1 MKKFLLVLLS
11 CVALSGFAQT
21 KLVRFGVEGGLNV
34 NKMSFSKELLS
45 SENRCGFFVGPKM
58 YVKIPLVGLGADA
71 AVLYSLNGASAELQ
85 DEYGMVV
92 GVDSKNLSY
101 FEIPVNLRYDVSFLK
116 IAGAYV
122 ATGPQY
128 NIALNSMDA
137 LQDVGMTRRSSWGWN
152 VGAGLKLWD
161 KLQLGVSYTIPIS
174 GLNSGTVGEVITNAK
189 QKTVKIRVAYI
200 F

>member
-1 MKKFLLVLLS
+1 MKKFLLVLMS
-11 CVALSGFAQT
+11 CVALSASAQT

-34 NKMSFSKELLS
+34 NKMSFSKDLLS

-71 AVLYSLNGASAELQ
+71 AVLYSLNGASK
-85 DEYGMVV
+85 
-92 GVDSKNLSY
+92 VDNNGDVHNKNLSY

-137 LQDVGMTRRSSWGWN
+137 LNYVDMTRRSSWGWN
-152 VGAGLKLWD
+152 VGVGLKLWD
-161 KLQLGVSYTIPIS
+161 KLQFGVTYTIPVS
-174 GLNSGTVGEVITNAK
+174 GLNSDTYKDVIGNVK
-189 QKTVKIRVAYI
+189 QKTVQVRVAYI

>member
-34 NKMSFSKELLS
+34 NKMSFSDELLS

-71 AVLYSLNGASAELQ
+71 AVLYSLNGASKEKLSDAG
-85 DEYGMVV
+85 DVV
-92 GVDSKNLSY
+92 VNSKNLSY

-174 GLNSGTVGEVITNAK
+174 GLNSGTFGEVIGNAK
-189 QKTVKIRVAYI
+189 QKTVKVRVAFI

>member
-1 MKKFLLVLLS
+1 MKKYLLVLMS
-11 CVALSGFAQT
+11 CVALSASAQT

-34 NKMSFSKELLS
+34 NKMSFSKDLLS

-71 AVLYSLNGASAELQ
+71 AVLYSLNGASK
-85 DEYGMVV
+85 
-92 GVDSKNLSY
+92 VDNNGDVHNKNLSY

-137 LQDVGMTRRSSWGWN
+137 LNYVDMTRRSSWGWN
-152 VGAGLKLWD
+152 VGVGLKLWD
-161 KLQLGVSYTIPIS
+161 KLQFGVTYTIPVS
-174 GLNSGTVGEVITNAK
+174 GLNSDTYKDVIGNVK
-189 QKTVKIRVAYI
+189 QKTVQVRVAYI

>member
-34 NKMSFSKELLS
+34 NKMSFSDELLS

-71 AVLYSLNGASAELQ
+71 AVLYSLNGASKEKLSDAG
-85 DEYGMVV
+85 DVV
-92 GVDSKNLSY
+92 VNSKNLSY

-128 NIALNSMDA
+128 NIALNPMDA
-137 LQDVGMTRRSSWGWN
+137 LEYVGMTRRSSWGWN

-174 GLNSGTVGEVITNAK
+174 GLNSGTFGEVIGNAK
-189 QKTVKIRVAYI
+189 QKTVKVRVAFI

>member
-71 AVLYSLNGASAELQ
+71 AVLYSLNGASKEELNEAG
-85 DEYGMVV
+85 DVV
-92 GVDSKNLSY
+92 VNSKNLSY

-137 LQDVGMTRRSSWGWN
+137 LQEVEMTRRSSWGWN

-189 QKTVKIRVAYI
+189 QKTVKVRLAYI

>member
-1 MKKFLLVLLS
+1 MKKFLLVLMS
-11 CVALSGFAQT
+11 CVALSASAQT

-34 NKMSFSKELLS
+34 NKMSFSKDLLS

-71 AVLYSLNGASAELQ
+71 AVLYSLNGASK
-85 DEYGMVV
+85 
-92 GVDSKNLSY
+92 VDNNGDVHNKNLSY

-128 NIALNSMDA
+128 NIELNSMDA
-137 LQDVGMTRRSSWGWN
+137 LNEVDMTRRSSWGWN
-152 VGAGLKLWD
+152 VGVGLKLWD
-161 KLQLGVSYTIPIS
+161 KLQFGVTYTIPVS
-174 GLNSGTVGEVITNAK
+174 GLNSETLNDVIVNVK
-189 QKTVKIRVAYI
+189 QKTVQVRVAYI

>member
-71 AVLYSLNGASAELQ
+71 AVLYSLNGASAES
-85 DEYGMVV
+85 ET
-92 GVDSKNLSY
+92 SPEIHNKNLSY

-137 LQDVGMTRRSSWGWN
+137 LEYVGMTRRSSWGWN

>member
-71 AVLYSLNGASAELQ
+71 AVLYSLNGASKEELNEAG
-85 DEYGMVV
+85 DVV
-92 GVDSKNLSY
+92 VNSKNLSY

-189 QKTVKIRVAYI
+189 QKTVKVRVAYI

>member
-1 MKKFLLVLLS
+1 MKKFLLVLMS
-11 CVALSGFAQT
+11 CVALSASAQT

-34 NKMSFSKELLS
+34 NKMSFSKDLLS

-71 AVLYSLNGASAELQ
+71 AVLYSLNGASK
-85 DEYGMVV
+85 
-92 GVDSKNLSY
+92 VDNNGDVHNKNLSY

-137 LQDVGMTRRSSWGWN
+137 LKDVDMTRRSSWGWN

-161 KLQLGVSYTIPIS
+161 KLQLGVTYTIPIS
-174 GLNSGTVGEVITNAK
+174 GLNSDTYKDVIGNVK
-189 QKTVKIRVAYI
+189 QKTVQVRVAYI

>member
-1 MKKFLLVLLS
+1 MKKFLLVLMS
-11 CVALSGFAQT
+11 CVALSASAQT

-34 NKMSFSKELLS
+34 NKMSFSKDLLS

-71 AVLYSLNGASAELQ
+71 AVLYSLNGASAELR
-85 DEYGMVV
+85 DELGEVV
-92 GVDSKNLSY
+92 RVDSKNFSY

-137 LQDVGMTRRSSWGWN
+137 LKEVGMTRRSSWGWN
-152 VGAGLKLWD
+152 VGVGLKLWD
-161 KLQLGVSYTIPIS
+161 KLQLGVTYTIPIS
-174 GLNSGTVGEVITNAK
+174 GLNSGTFGEVIGNAK
-189 QKTVKIRVAYI
+189 QKTVKARVAYI

>member
-71 AVLYSLNGASAELQ
+71 AVLYSLNGASK
-85 DEYGMVV
+85 
-92 GVDSKNLSY
+92 VDNNTGDVHNKNLSY

-174 GLNSGTVGEVITNAK
+174 GLNSGTFGEVIGNAK
-189 QKTVKIRVAYI
+189 QKTVKVRVAYI

>member
-1 MKKFLLVLLS
+1 MKKFLLVLMS
-11 CVALSGFAQT
+11 CVALSASAQT

-34 NKMSFSKELLS
+34 NKMSFSKDLFA

-71 AVLYSLNGASAELQ
+71 AVLYSLNGASK
-85 DEYGMVV
+85 
-92 GVDSKNLSY
+92 VDNNGDVHNKNLSY

-137 LQDVGMTRRSSWGWN
+137 LKDVDMTRRSSWGWN
-152 VGAGLKLWD
+152 VGVGLKLWD
-161 KLQLGVSYTIPIS
+161 KLQFGVTYTIPVS
-174 GLNSGTVGEVITNAK
+174 GLNSDTYKDVIGNVK
-189 QKTVKIRVAYI
+189 QKTVQVRVAYI

>member
-71 AVLYSLNGASAELQ
+71 AVLYSLNGASKEELNEAG
-85 DEYGMVV
+85 DVV
-92 GVDSKNLSY
+92 VNSKNLSY

-174 GLNSGTVGEVITNAK
+174 GLNSGTFGEVIGNAK
-189 QKTVKIRVAYI
+189 QKTVKVRVAFI

>member
-34 NKMSFSKELLS
+34 NKMSFSNELLS

-71 AVLYSLNGASAELQ
+71 AVLYSLNGASKEELNEAG
-85 DEYGMVV
+85 DVV
-92 GVDSKNLSY
+92 VNSKNLSY

-137 LQDVGMTRRSSWGWN
+137 LEYVGMTRRSSWGWN

-189 QKTVKIRVAYI
+189 QKTVKVRVAYI

>member
-1 MKKFLLVLLS
+1 MKKFLLVLMS
-11 CVALSGFAQT
+11 CVALSASAQT

-34 NKMSFSKELLS
+34 NKMSFSKDLLS

-71 AVLYSLNGASAELQ
+71 AVLYSLNGASK
-85 DEYGMVV
+85 
-92 GVDSKNLSY
+92 VDNNGDVHNKNLSY

-128 NIALNSMDA
+128 NFAINSMDA
-137 LQDVGMTRRSSWGWN
+137 LNYVGMTRRSSWGWN

-161 KLQLGVSYTIPIS
+161 KLQLGVTYTIPVS
-174 GLNSGTVGEVITNAK
+174 GLNSDTLNDVIVNVK
-189 QKTVKIRVAYI
+189 QKTVQVRVAYI

>member
-71 AVLYSLNGASAELQ
+71 AVLYSLNGASK
-85 DEYGMVV
+85 
-92 GVDSKNLSY
+92 VDNNGDVHNKNLSY

>member
-1 MKKFLLVLLS
+1 MKKFLLVLMS
-11 CVALSGFAQT
+11 CVALSASAQT

-34 NKMSFSKELLS
+34 NKMSFSKDLLS

-71 AVLYSLNGASAELQ
+71 AVLYSLNGASK
-85 DEYGMVV
+85 
-92 GVDSKNLSY
+92 VDDNTGDVHNKNLSY

-137 LQDVGMTRRSSWGWN
+137 LKDVDMTRRSSWGWN
-152 VGAGLKLWD
+152 VGVGLKLWD
-161 KLQLGVSYTIPIS
+161 KLQFGVTYTIPVS
-174 GLNSGTVGEVITNAK
+174 GLNSDTLNDVIVNVK
-189 QKTVKIRVAYI
+189 QKTVQVRVAYI

>member
-1 MKKFLLVLLS
+1 MKKFLLVLMS
-11 CVALSGFAQT
+11 CVALSASAQT

-34 NKMSFSKELLS
+34 NKMSFSESLFA

-71 AVLYSLNGASAELQ
+71 AVLYSLNGASA
-85 DEYGMVV
+85 
-92 GVDSKNLSY
+92 VDNNTGDVRNKNLSY

-128 NIALNSMDA
+128 NFAINSMDA
-137 LQDVGMTRRSSWGWN
+137 LNYVGMTRRSSWGWN

-161 KLQLGVSYTIPIS
+161 KLQFGVTYTIPVS
-174 GLNSGTVGEVITNAK
+174 GLNSGTFNDVIGNVK
-189 QKTVKIRVAYI
+189 QKTVQVRVAYI

>member
-1 MKKFLLVLLS
+1 MKKFLLVLMS
-11 CVALSGFAQT
+11 CVALSASAQT

-34 NKMSFSKELLS
+34 NKMSFSKDLLS

-71 AVLYSLNGASAELQ
+71 AVLYSLNGASK
-85 DEYGMVV
+85 
-92 GVDSKNLSY
+92 VDNNGDVHNKNLSY

-189 QKTVKIRVAYI
+189 QKTVKLRVAYI

>member
-1 MKKFLLVLLS
+1 MKKFLLVLMS
-11 CVALSGFAQT
+11 CVALSASAQT

-34 NKMSFSKELLS
+34 NKMSFSENLFA

-71 AVLYSLNGASAELQ
+71 AVLYSLNGASK
-85 DEYGMVV
+85 
-92 GVDSKNLSY
+92 VDNNGDVHNKNLSY

-137 LQDVGMTRRSSWGWN
+137 LNYVGMTRRSSWGWN

-161 KLQLGVSYTIPIS
+161 KLQFGVTYTIPVS
-174 GLNSGTVGEVITNAK
+174 GLNSDTYKDAIGNVK
-189 QKTVKIRVAYI
+189 QKTVQVRVAYI

>member
-34 NKMSFSKELLS
+34 NKMSFSNELLS

-71 AVLYSLNGASAELQ
+71 AVLYSLNGASK
-85 DEYGMVV
+85 
-92 GVDSKNLSY
+92 VDDNTGDVHNKNLSY

-137 LQDVGMTRRSSWGWN
+137 LNEVDMTRRSSWGWN

-161 KLQLGVSYTIPIS
+161 KLQFGVTYTIPVS
-174 GLNSGTVGEVITNAK
+174 GLNSGTFNDVIGNVK
-189 QKTVKIRVAYI
+189 QKTVQVRVAYI

>member
-1 MKKFLLVLLS
+1 MKKFLLVLMS
-11 CVALSGFAQT
+11 CVALSASAQT

-34 NKMSFSKELLS
+34 NKMSFSKDLLS

-71 AVLYSLNGASAELQ
+71 AVLYSLNGASK
-85 DEYGMVV
+85 
-92 GVDSKNLSY
+92 VDNNGDVHNKNLSY

-189 QKTVKIRVAYI
+189 QKTVKVRLAYI

>member
-1 MKKFLLVLLS
+1 MKKFLLVLMS
-11 CVALSGFAQT
+11 CVALSASAQT

-34 NKMSFSKELLS
+34 NKMSFSKDLLS

-71 AVLYSLNGASAELQ
+71 AVLYSLNGASK
-85 DEYGMVV
+85 
-92 GVDSKNLSY
+92 VDNNGDVHNKNLSY

-128 NIALNSMDA
+128 NIALNSMEA

-189 QKTVKIRVAYI
+189 QKTVKVRVAYI

>member
-1 MKKFLLVLLS
+1 MKKFLLVLMS
-11 CVALSGFAQT
+11 CVALSASAQT

-34 NKMSFSKELLS
+34 NKMSFSKDLLS

-71 AVLYSLNGASAELQ
+71 AVLYSLNGASK
-85 DEYGMVV
+85 
-92 GVDSKNLSY
+92 VDDNTGDVHNKNLSY

-137 LQDVGMTRRSSWGWN
+137 LKDVDMTRRSSWGWN
-152 VGAGLKLWD
+152 VGVGLKLWD
-161 KLQLGVSYTIPIS
+161 KLQLGVTYTIPVS
-174 GLNSGTVGEVITNAK
+174 GLNSDTLNDVIVNVK
-189 QKTVKIRVAYI
+189 QKTVQVRVAYI

>member
-71 AVLYSLNGASAELQ
+71 AVLYSLNGASK
-85 DEYGMVV
+85 
-92 GVDSKNLSY
+92 VDNNTGDVHNKNLSY

-137 LQDVGMTRRSSWGWN
+137 LQDVGMSRRSSWGWN

-174 GLNSGTVGEVITNAK
+174 GLNSGTFGEVIGNAK
-189 QKTVKIRVAYI
+189 QKTVKVRVAFI

>member
-71 AVLYSLNGASAELQ
+71 AVLYSLNGASKEELNEAG
-85 DEYGMVV
+85 DVV
-92 GVDSKNLSY
+92 VNSKNLSY

-137 LQDVGMTRRSSWGWN
+137 LQDVRMTRRSSWGWN

-174 GLNSGTVGEVITNAK
+174 GLNSGTFGEVIGNAK
-189 QKTVKIRVAYI
+189 QKTVKVRVAFI

>member
-1 MKKFLLVLLS
+1 MKKFLLVLMS
-11 CVALSGFAQT
+11 CVALSASAQT

-34 NKMSFSKELLS
+34 NKMSFSENLFA

-58 YVKIPLVGLGADA
+58 YVKIPLVRLGADA
-71 AVLYSLNGASAELQ
+71 AVLYSLNGASK
-85 DEYGMVV
+85 
-92 GVDSKNLSY
+92 VDNNGDVHNKNLSY

-137 LQDVGMTRRSSWGWN
+137 LKDVDMTRRSSWGWN
-152 VGAGLKLWD
+152 VGVGLKLWD
-161 KLQLGVSYTIPIS
+161 KLQLGVTYTIPVS
-174 GLNSGTVGEVITNAK
+174 GLNSDTLNDVIVNVK
-189 QKTVKIRVAYI
+189 QKTVQVRVAYI

>member
-1 MKKFLLVLLS
+1 MKKFLLVLMS
-11 CVALSGFAQT
+11 CVALSASAQT

-34 NKMSFSKELLS
+34 NKMSFSKDLLS

-71 AVLYSLNGASAELQ
+71 AVLYSLNGASK
-85 DEYGMVV
+85 
-92 GVDSKNLSY
+92 VDNNGDVHNKNLSY

-137 LQDVGMTRRSSWGWN
+137 LKDVDMTRRSSWGWN
-152 VGAGLKLWD
+152 VGVGLKLWD
-161 KLQLGVSYTIPIS
+161 KLQFGVTYTIPVS
-174 GLNSGTVGEVITNAK
+174 GLNSDTGKDVICNVK
-189 QKTVKIRVAYI
+189 QKTVQVRVAYI

>member
-71 AVLYSLNGASAELQ
+71 AVLYSLNGASK
-85 DEYGMVV
+85 
-92 GVDSKNLSY
+92 VDNNTGDVHNKNLSY

-174 GLNSGTVGEVITNAK
+174 GLNSGTFGEVIGNAK
-189 QKTVKIRVAYI
+189 QKTVKVRVAFI

>member
-1 MKKFLLVLLS
+1 MKKFLLVLMS
-11 CVALSGFAQT
+11 CVALSASAQT

-34 NKMSFSKELLS
+34 NKMSFSKDLLS

-71 AVLYSLNGASAELQ
+71 AVLYSLNGASK
-85 DEYGMVV
+85 
-92 GVDSKNLSY
+92 VDNNGDVHNKNLSY

-137 LQDVGMTRRSSWGWN
+137 LKDVDMTRRSSWGWN
-152 VGAGLKLWD
+152 VGVGLKLWD
-161 KLQLGVSYTIPIS
+161 KLQFGVTYTIPVS
-174 GLNSGTVGEVITNAK
+174 GLNSGTFNDVIGNVK
-189 QKTVKIRVAYI
+189 QKTVQVRVAYI

>member
-1 MKKFLLVLLS
+1 MKKFLLVLMS
-11 CVALSGFAQT
+11 CVALSASAQT

-34 NKMSFSKELLS
+34 NKMSFSENLFA

-71 AVLYSLNGASAELQ
+71 AVLYSLNGASKEELNEAG
-85 DEYGMVV
+85 DVV
-92 GVDSKNLSY
+92 VNSKNLSY

-137 LQDVGMTRRSSWGWN
+137 LQEVEMKRRSSWGWN

-161 KLQLGVSYTIPIS
+161 KLQLGVTYTIPVS
-174 GLNSGTVGEVITNAK
+174 GLNSDTVKDVIGNVK
-189 QKTVKIRVAYI
+189 QKTVQVRVAYI

>member
-1 MKKFLLVLLS
+1 MKKFLLVLMS
-11 CVALSGFAQT
+11 CVALSASAQT

-34 NKMSFSKELLS
+34 NKMSFSKDLLS

-71 AVLYSLNGASAELQ
+71 AVLYSLNGASK
-85 DEYGMVV
+85 
-92 GVDSKNLSY
+92 VDNNGDVHNKNLSY

-137 LQDVGMTRRSSWGWN
+137 LNEVDMTRRSSWGWN
-152 VGAGLKLWD
+152 VGVGLKLWD
-161 KLQLGVSYTIPIS
+161 KLQFGVTYTIPVS
-174 GLNSGTVGEVITNAK
+174 GLNSETLNDVIVNVK
-189 QKTVKIRVAYI
+189 QKTVQVRVAYI

>member
-1 MKKFLLVLLS
+1 MKKFLLVLMS
-11 CVALSGFAQT
+11 CVALSASAQT

-34 NKMSFSKELLS
+34 NKMSFSKDLLS

-71 AVLYSLNGASAELQ
+71 AVLYSLNGASK
-85 DEYGMVV
+85 
-92 GVDSKNLSY
+92 VDNNGDVHNKNLSY

-161 KLQLGVSYTIPIS
+161 KLQFGVTYTIPVS
-174 GLNSGTVGEVITNAK
+174 GLNSDTLNDVIVNVK
-189 QKTVKIRVAYI
+189 QKTVQVRVAYI

>member
-71 AVLYSLNGASAELQ
+71 AVLYSLNGASK
-85 DEYGMVV
+85 
-92 GVDSKNLSY
+92 VDNNGDVHNKNLSY

-137 LQDVGMTRRSSWGWN
+137 LNYVDMTRRSSWGWN

-161 KLQLGVSYTIPIS
+161 KLQFGVTYTIPVS
-174 GLNSGTVGEVITNAK
+174 GLNSDTLNDVIVNVK
-189 QKTVKIRVAYI
+189 QKTVQVRVAYI

>member
-1 MKKFLLVLLS
+1 MKKFLLVLMS
-11 CVALSGFAQT
+11 CVALSASAQT

-34 NKMSFSKELLS
+34 NKMSFSKDLLS

-71 AVLYSLNGASAELQ
+71 AVLYSLNGASK
-85 DEYGMVV
+85 
-92 GVDSKNLSY
+92 VDNNGDVHNKNLSY

-128 NIALNSMDA
+128 NFAINSMDA
-137 LQDVGMTRRSSWGWN
+137 LNYVGMTRRSSWGWN

-161 KLQLGVSYTIPIS
+161 KLQFGVTYTIPVS
-174 GLNSGTVGEVITNAK
+174 GLNSDTVKDVIGNVK
-189 QKTVKIRVAYI
+189 QKTVQVRVAYI